1 MKMLN
6 NKIKFSLGIIT
17 LMLTLLVSSC
27 EDVLDKEPITELTS
41 EQAFENEESYE
52 QFMAKIYGGLAING
66 QDLDDADIQG
76 IDGHFSN
83 YVRLYYN
90 LQELSTEEAIIA
102 WNDGTIHDLHNQVWT
117 PANEFIAAM
126 YYRIYFQI
134 GLVNQFLRETTE
146 EKLSGRGVD
155 GELKAKIAE
164 FRAEARFMRAL
175 SYWHGIDF
183 FGAIPFVTEDDVVGN
198 FFPEQKSRTEVFSFI
213 ESELLAIEP
222 QLKAPRGNE
231 LGRADKGAAWMLL
244 AKLYLNAEV
253 YTNTDRY
260 ADAMTYIN
268 NVIGGGYSLG
278 PEYNYL
284 FLADNESNGSQN
296 ETIFSVRF
304 DGINITGWGG
314 TTYITHAAVGGTMD
328 PNIFG
333 IDGGWGGLRTTSTF
347 VEKFAADLSGLNDGL
362 GTLSDWGLVG
372 SATTNGW
379 DGPDM
384 EMYETSTD
392 NYALYANLVAGEIKF
407 RFDEDWGV
415 NYGDNGLDG
424 TLDPGGDNIP
434 IPADG
439 VYFITMNLGN
449 LTYTLSPFSGDK
461 REMFHIDGQSLE
473 IENPFDF
480 SQGYAIT
487 KWRNVTV
494 NGDRGVDGSGT
505 FCDIDFPVFR
515 LADAYLM
522 YAEVFLRGG
531 GGDAGTAA
539 GYINMIRERA
549 YGNAG
554 GNINAGALTLEF
566 IMAERSRELYWE
578 SHRRTD
584 LIRFNQFSENGVWP
598 WKGGIIQGQTTSSI
612 RDLYPIPAADIIA
625 NPELTQNPGY

>member
-17 LMLTLLVSSC
+17 LMLALMVSSC
-27 EDVLDKEPITELTS
+27 EDVLDKEPITDFTS
-41 EQAFENEESYE
+41 EAAFANPESYE
-52 QFMAKIYGGLAING
+52 QFMSKIYGGLAING

-90 LQELSTEEAIIA
+90 LQELSTDEAIIA

-117 PANEFIAAM
+117 PANEFISAM

-146 EKLSGRGVD
+146 DKLNSRGVD
-155 GELKAKIAE
+155 NALKAKIAQ

-183 FGAIPFVTEDDVVGN
+183 FGAIPFVTEDDIVGN
-198 FFPEQKSRTEVFSFI
+198 FFPEQKSRTEVFNYI

-222 QLKAPRGNE
+222 SLMAPLANE

-244 AKLYLNAEV
+244 AKIYLNAEV
-253 YTNTDRY
+253 YTGSARY
-260 ADAMTYIN
+260 SDAMTYIN
-268 NVIGGGYSLG
+268 NVIGGGYFLG
-278 PEYNYL
+278 SKYNYL

-296 ETIFSVRF
+296 ESIFSVRF

-314 TTYITHAAVGGTMD
+314 TTYITHAAVGGTMSAND
-328 PNIFG
+328 FG
-333 IDGGWGGLRTTSTF
+333 IDGGWGGLRTTKTF
-347 VEKFAADLSGLNDGL
+347 VNNFGNDVNPVL
-362 GTLSDWGLVG
+362 GAPSEWGLVG
-372 SATTNGW
+372 GFNGW
-379 DGPDM
+379 GGSPDLK
-384 EMYETSTD
+384 MYETAPGQVAV
-392 NYALYANLVAGEIKF
+392 YAYMPAGEFKM
-407 RFDEDWGV
+407 RLNESWDV
-415 NYGDNGLDG
+415 NYGDND
-424 TLDPGGDNIP
+424 
-434 IPADG
+434 PADG
-439 VYFITMNLGN
+439 NLVLNGKN
-449 LTYTLSPFSGDK
+449 LNFEEDGMYYIAINTIDLTYEIFPYFAGDQ
-461 REMFHIDGQSLE
+461 RAMFHIDGQNLE
-473 IENPFDF
+473 IENPFSFTD
-480 SQGYAIT
+480 GYAIT

-494 NGDRGVDGSGT
+494 NGDIGVDGSGT

-531 GGDAGTAA
+531 GGDASTAV

-549 YGNAG
+549 YGSSAG
-554 GNINAGALTLEF
+554 DINSGTLSLEF
-566 IMAERSRELYWE
+566 IMEERSRELYWE

-584 LIRFNQFSENGVWP
+584 LIRFRQFSENGVWP
-598 WKGGIIQGQTTSSI
+598 WKGGVAQGRTTESI
-612 RDLYPIPAADIIA
+612 RDLYPIPSADIIA
-625 NPELTQNPGY
+625 NPNLTQNDGY

>member
-6 NKIKFSLGIIT
+6 NKIKFGLGIIT
-17 LMLTLLVSSC
+17 LMLTLALTSC

-134 GLVNQFLRETTE
+134 GLVNQFLRETSE
-146 EKLSGRGVD
+146 DKLDGRGVD
-155 GELKAKIAE
+155 DDLKAKIAE

-198 FFPEQKSRTEVFSFI
+198 FFPEQKSRTEVFTFI
-213 ESELLAIEP
+213 ESELKEIEP
-222 QLKAPRGNE
+222 LLMAPRSNE

-244 AKLYLNAEV
+244 AKLYINAEV
-253 YTNTDRY
+253 YTGAARY

-268 NVIGGGYSLG
+268 NVISGGYSLG
-278 PEYNYL
+278 PKYNYL

-296 ETIFSVRF
+296 ESIFSVRF

-347 VEKFAADLSGLNDGL
+347 VEKFEADLSSLNDGL

-392 NYALYANLVAGEIKF
+392 NYALMPPWL
-407 RFDEDWGV
+407 
-415 NYGDNGLDG
+415 
-424 TLDPGGDNIP
+424 
-434 IPADG
+434 
-439 VYFITMNLGN
+439 
-449 LTYTLSPFSGDK
+449 
-461 REMFHIDGQSLE
+461 
-473 IENPFDF
+473 
-480 SQGYAIT
+480 
-487 KWRNVTV
+487 
-494 NGDRGVDGSGT
+494 
-505 FCDIDFPVFR
+505 PVK
-515 LADAYLM
+515 
-522 YAEVFLRGG
+522 
-531 GGDAGTAA
+531 
-539 GYINMIRERA
+539 
-549 YGNAG
+549 
-554 GNINAGALTLEF
+554 
-566 IMAERSRELYWE
+566 
-578 SHRRTD
+578 
-584 LIRFNQFSENGVWP
+584 LI
-598 WKGGIIQGQTTSSI
+598 
-612 RDLYPIPAADIIA
+612 
-625 NPELTQNPGY
+625 